1 MVVESQRTTIGFGNR
16 KAKVG
21 QIVTTEID
29 RGRMKFIFV
38 DESWEDYLYWQK
50 TDKKKLKRI
59 NDLIKDIARNPFDGI
74 GKPEPLKFK
83 YSGFWSRRID
93 DEHRLVY
100 QVKDDEILIA
110 KCRFHY
116 D

>member
-1 MVVESQRTTIGFGNR
+1 
-16 KAKVG
+16 
-21 QIVTTEID
+21 
-29 RGRMKFIFV
+29 MKYTFV

-50 TDKKKLKRI
+50 TDRKMMLKI
-59 NDLIKDIARNPFDGI
+59 NELLKDISRTPYSCL

-83 YSGFWSRRID
+83 YKGYWSRRINE
-93 DEHRLVY
+93 EHRLIY
-100 QVKDDEILIA
+100 RFKEDEILIA